1 MSSSQRSSV
10 GPSPTSGQALSASS
24 RQALEELLEE
34 AARVSQEA
42 EVYHVQH
49 RDDPVHFEAN
59 RVKLVETRESSGIA
73 LRIIKDGRIG
83 FSSTSDLKNAN
94 RLINNALEMVPFG
107 PETSLGFPSQRNFSS
122 VEVYD
127 PQTGSMPPDDM
138 INLGQTAIDRLRGP
152 SPDLVCDASVSKGTT
167 TVTILNSR
175 GGYATYSKSVFSV
188 FVHGT
193 IVKDTD
199 MLFVSDGKSSCR
211 PILDTAE
218 IVESIQ
224 TQLEFSK
231 NIVPAPVGQ
240 VPVVFTP
247 RGMAGVLLSPLLSA
261 FSGKT
266 VLQGASP
273 LVGKLGE
280 RLLDERFSLW
290 DEPTFPYAP
299 GSRMCD
305 DEGMPTRKLPL
316 VDKGVVT
323 TFLYDLQTAAQAGTE
338 STGSAHRG
346 LNTLPSPGSSVII
359 VDEGD
364 TSYQD
369 MIGDTKAGLVVERLL
384 GAGQSNILGGDF
396 NANVLLGYRIE
407 DGSVIGRVKNTVISG
422 NVYTAL
428 KNVRAIGKDS
438 HWVGGSL
445 RTPALYL
452 DKVSVTTKEPA

>member
-1 MSSSQRSSV
+1 MSSTQRD
-10 GPSPTSGQALSASS
+10 GID
-24 RQALEELLEE
+24 LEDLLEK
-34 AARVSQEA
+34 AAKVSEEA

-49 RDDPVHFEAN
+49 TDEPVLFEAN
-59 RVKLVETRESSGIA
+59 RVKLVETRESAGVA
-73 LRIIKDGRIG
+73 LRIIKEGRIG
-83 FSSTSDLKNAN
+83 FSSTSDLKNTDSLVSN
-94 RLINNALEMVPFG
+94 TLEMVPFG
-107 PETSLGFPSQRNFSS
+107 PKARLSFPSHRSFSP

-127 PQTGSMPPDDM
+127 PRTESFPLEDM
-138 INLGQTAIDRLRGP
+138 INLGQIAIDRLREY
-152 SPDLVCDASVSKGTT
+152 SADLVCDASVAKGVT

-175 GGYATYSKSVFSV
+175 GGYATYTKSVFSA

-199 MLFVSDGKSSCR
+199 MLFVSDGKSSCY
-211 PILDTAE
+211 PVVDTSE

-224 TQLEFSK
+224 NQLEFSR

-247 RGMAGVLLSPLLSA
+247 KAIGGALLSPLLSA
-261 FSGKT
+261 FDGRT

-280 RLLDERFSLW
+280 RLLDESFSLW
-290 DEPTFPYAP
+290 DEPTLPYAP

-305 DEGMPTRKLPL
+305 DEGMPTSKLPL
-316 VDKGVVT
+316 IDKGVVT
-323 TFLYDLQTAAQAGTE
+323 SFLYDLQTAAQSGTE

-346 LNTLPSPGSSVII
+346 LNSLPSPGSSVII
-359 VDEGD
+359 VGEGD

-369 MIGDTKAGLVVERLL
+369 MIRDIKNGLVVERLL

-407 DGSVIGRVKNTVISG
+407 EGNVIGRVKNTVISG

-428 KNVRAIGKDS
+428 RNIRAIEKDS

-445 RTPALYL
+445 RTPALSL
-452 DKVSVTTKEPA
+452 HNVSVAA

>member
-1 MSSSQRSSV
+1 MTSAQRGNSD
-10 GPSPTSGQALSASS
+10 LSTSS
-24 RQALEELLEE
+24 RQAVERLLEK
-34 AARVSQEA
+34 ASKLADAA
-42 EVYHVQH
+42 EVFHVQH
-49 RDDPVHFEAN
+49 RDEPVLFEAN
-59 RVKLVETRESSGIA
+59 RVKLVETRETSGIA

-83 FSSTSDLKNAN
+83 FSSTSDLKSTDS
-94 RLINNALEMVPFG
+94 LLDNALEMVTFG
-107 PETSLGFPSQRNFSS
+107 PEARLEFPSHRDFIP

-127 PQTGSMPPDDM
+127 PQTESLPLDDM
-138 INLGQTAIDRLRGP
+138 VNLGQTAIDQLIKDR
-152 SPDLVCDASVSKGTT
+152 SDLLCDASVSKGVT

-175 GGYATYSKSVFSV
+175 GGYASYTQSAFSV
-188 FVHGT
+188 FVHGSV
-193 IVKDTD
+193 IKDTD

-211 PILDTAE
+211 PILDTFD

-224 TQLEFSK
+224 NQLEWSRD
-231 NIVPAPVGQ
+231 IVSAPVGQ

-247 RGMAGVLLSPLLSA
+247 RGMAGAILSPLLSG

-280 RLLDERFSLW
+280 SLLDERFSLW
-290 DEPTFPYAP
+290 DEPTYPYAP

-305 DEGMPTRKLPL
+305 DEGMPAKKLSL
-316 VDKGVVT
+316 IDKGVIAS
-323 TFLYDLQTAAQAGTE
+323 FLYDLQTAAQAGVE
-338 STGSAHRG
+338 STASAQRG
-346 LNTLPSPGSSVII
+346 LNSLPSPGSSVI
-359 VDEGD
+359 VLGEGD

-369 MIGDTKAGLVVERLL
+369 MIKDIKNGLVVERLL

-407 DGSVIGRVKNTVISG
+407 EGSVTGRVKNTVISG

-428 KNVRAIGKDS
+428 KNIQSIERES

-445 RTPALYL
+445 KTPALCL
-452 DKVSVTTKEPA
+452 TNVSVAAKESD